1 MELFTHWLLPC
12 FWAFLSCVGFS
23 LVFNLRGRM
32 ILWCSAGGA
41 VGWLFYL
48 ITGALGGGD
57 ILQNF
62 VAIVVIAAYAETV
75 ARIKKAPATVFL
87 IVALIP
93 LVPGGGIY
101 YAMEYCIAGEMDRF
115 LDTTVHTLAI
125 AGVLALGIL
134 LVSSAVRMWYT
145 IRRSGHL

>member
-62 VAIVVIAAYAETV
+62 VAIVVI
-75 ARIKKAPATVFL
+75 
-87 IVALIP
+87 
-93 LVPGGGIY
+93 
-101 YAMEYCIAGEMDRF
+101 
-115 LDTTVHTLAI
+115 TTVVEL
-125 AGVLALGIL
+125 LGGADVVHHPPVGAPVSAKEGKICYNGKEL
-134 LVSSAVRMWYT
+134 LSS
-145 IRRSGHL
+145 